1 MYNDFSTYDEVNE
14 VIELISNINAK
25 DDQNPSGNKLCD
37 GIGMQSHV
45 RLETKAEAYEN
56 AIKAFD
62 AAGFE
67 IQITELDVDSHTGT
81 SEITEADKTKAWEA
95 NAKKYAE
102 IMDVILRQKDA
113 GANIT
118 QVTVWGIT
126 DASSWLQD
134 SAPLLFGAT
143 VADKKPSFDAFINA
157 ALNFK
162 K

>member
-1 MYNDFSTYDEVNE
+1 M
-14 VIELISNINAK
+14 
-25 DDQNPSGNKLCD
+25 NPSGATVCD

-45 RLETKAEAYEN
+45 ALDTEARKYETAIEAFN
-56 AIKAFD
+56 

-67 IQITELDVDSHTGT
+67 IQITELDVASGTVT
-81 SEITEADKTKAWEA
+81 SETTEADKAKIWEA
-95 NAKKYAE
+95 NAKKYGE
-102 IMDVILRQKDA
+102 IMEVILRQKA
-113 GANIT
+113 KNANIT
-118 QVTVWGIT
+118 QVTIWGIT

-143 VADKKPSFDAFINA
+143 VADKKPSFDAFVNA